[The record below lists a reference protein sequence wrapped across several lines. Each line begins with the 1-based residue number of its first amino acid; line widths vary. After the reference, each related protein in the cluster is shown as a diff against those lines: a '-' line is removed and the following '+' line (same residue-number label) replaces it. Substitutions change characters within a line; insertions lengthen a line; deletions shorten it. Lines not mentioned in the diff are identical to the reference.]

1 MTIRVIKHH
10 LRLPILLVAAVE
22 VLVFMAGPYVAAALV
37 PEAWQGG
44 IGLSDPKLWHRSVLF
59 AAAALLCLA
68 ATGLYDARQRSSLG
82 GIVLR
87 IAAGVTGV
95 LALTAIVSYL
105 VPSLAL
111 DRRLWLASLAV
122 AGVGVVVVRVMF
134 SRLVDE
140 EAFKRRVLVYGAGR
154 HAVAIAQLRRRVD
167 RRGFVIV
174 GYVSAPSDEAPSV
187 PPEALL
193 DGDVSL
199 PRICENLGVDEIV
212 VAMDDRRREFPMH
225 ELLQCRL
232 DGVDVT
238 DVVTFLEREAGKV
251 RLDVLNPSWIIFSE
265 GFSRGRLHA
274 AAERVLDVAASLLL
288 LSLTWPLMLLTAAAI
303 KLEDGWRASVLYR
316 QTRVGERGRV
326 FALMKFRSMRV
337 DAEADGSPRWATRGD
352 SRVTR
357 VGAFIRKV
365 RVDELPQVFNV
376 LRGDMSFV
384 GPRPERPEFVRDFE
398 DRIPFYRER
407 HTIKPGITGWA
418 QICYPYGSSE
428 RDAIEKLQ
436 YDLYY
441 VKNHSV
447 LFYLVILLLTVEVI
461 VWGKGAR

>member
-1 MTIRVIKHH
+1 MTIRVIQHH

-22 VLVFMAGPYVAAALV
+22 VLVFMAAPYVATAFV
-37 PEAWQGG
+37 PDAWQGG
-44 IGLSDPKLWHRSVLF
+44 IGLDDPHLWHRSLLF
-59 AAAALLCLA
+59 AAAALLCFT
-68 ATGLYDARQRSSLG
+68 ATGLYDTRQRSSLG
-82 GIVLR
+82 GIFLR
-87 IAAGVTGV
+87 VIAGVLGV
-95 LALTAIVSYL
+95 LVLTAILSYL

-111 DRRLWLASLAV
+111 DQRLWLASLAV
-122 AGVGVVVVRVMF
+122 ACTGAMIVRAIF

-140 EAFKRRVLVYGAGR
+140 DAFKRRVLVYGAGR
-154 HAVAIAQLRRRVD
+154 RAASIAQLRRRVD
-167 RRGFVIV
+167 RRGFVVV
-174 GYVSAPSDEAPSV
+174 GYLPAPSDGEPCV
-187 PPEALL
+187 PAEALL
-193 DGDVSL
+193 DEGMPLSNGCARLD
-199 PRICENLGVDEIV
+199 VDEVV
-212 VAMDDRRREFPMH
+212 VAMDDRRRDFPMH

-232 DGVDVT
+232 NGIDVT

-251 RLDVLNPSWIIFSE
+251 RLDVLNPSWIIFSD
-265 GFSRGRLHA
+265 GFSRGRFHA
-274 AAERVLDVAASLLL
+274 AAERVLDVAASLVLL
-288 LSLTWPLMLLTAAAI
+288 ALTWPVMLLTAIAV
-303 KLEDGWRASVLYR
+303 KLEDGLRAPVFYR
-316 QTRVGERGRV
+316 QARVGERGRV
-326 FALMKFRSMRV
+326 FELLKFRSMRV

-365 RVDELPQVFNV
+365 RIDELPQVFNV

-398 DRIPFYRER
+398 ERIPFYRER

-428 RDAIEKLQ
+428 RDAVEKLQ